1 MSKHVVIIGAGT
13 AGLALA
19 QSLQKAKANVTFRVY
34 ERDRT
39 RSDGLFGYRV
49 GISPEGSRCLAACV
63 PPDLFKVFQET
74 TAITPDY
81 FTMMTEDFQ
90 ELLSINGFG
99 DKDADGVGAEYSVS
113 RMTLHQVLLT
123 GIEEHVEFNKAFT
136 HYTNNDDGTVT
147 AFFADG
153 SSATGDVLVAADGS
167 NSKVRKQYLPKAKL
181 KDTGMR
187 GLGLKTPL
195 NDETRALLPPKVLRG
210 VTMINAPLGDNCI
223 IHVMEFPWDHD
234 GNLKNNIGGN
244 EQELL
249 KLWPGAK
256 FDNTRDYILMGFGG
270 HHANLPEDIMSFDG
284 AALYAFMLERTAT
297 WHPKL
302 RKLFELSDP
311 STGFTINVRTTE
323 RQAPWT
329 STNIALL
336 GDAIHTMTPG
346 LGVGANT
353 ALLDAK
359 ILGENLTRVGKGEL
373 DVVGAVA
380 DYEKQMHSYAWTRV
394 EKSLERFNEN
404 DLIYKSGWTGS
415 LALTGMR
422 LGMRFANMLP
432 FVKRKMKEG
441 IAKERGEINERA
453 N

>member
-1 MSKHVVIIGAGT
+1 MTKHVVIIGAGT

-19 QSLQKAKANVTFRVY
+19 QFLKKANANVTFRVY
-34 ERDRT
+34 DRDRT

-63 PPDLFKVFQET
+63 PSDLFKIFQET

-81 FTMMTEDFQ
+81 FNMMTQDFQ
-90 ELLSINGFG
+90 ELLSIDGLS
-99 DKDADGVGAEYSVS
+99 KMDADGVGAEYSVS

-123 GIEEHVEFNKAFT
+123 GVEEHVEFNKAFT
-136 HYTNNDDGTVT
+136 HYANNEDGTVT

-153 SSATGDVLVAADGS
+153 SSATGDILVAADGS
-167 NSKVRKQYLPKAKL
+167 NSKVRKQYLPQAKL
-181 KDTGMR
+181 KDTGMH
-187 GLGLKTPL
+187 GIGLKVPL
-195 NDETRALLPPKVLRG
+195 NDETRALLPPKVMRG

-244 EQELL
+244 DQELL
-249 KLWPGAK
+249 KLWPGAT

-270 HHANLPEDIMSFDG
+270 HEDNLPKDIKSFDG
-284 AALYAFMLERTAT
+284 PALHALMLKRTAK
-297 WHPKL
+297 WHPNL

-311 STGFTINVRTTE
+311 STGFAINIRTTE

-359 ILGENLTRVGKGEL
+359 ILGQNLTRMGEGKV
-373 DVVGAVA
+373 DIVGAVA

-394 EKSLERFNEN
+394 EKSLERFNKD
-404 DLIYKSGWTGS
+404 DLIYKSGFTGS
-415 LALTGMR
+415 LALMGMR
-422 LGMRFANMLP
+422 LGMRVANMLP
-432 FVKRKMKEG
+432 IAKRKMREG
-441 IAKERGEINERA
+441 IAKERGEIDERA
-453 N
+453 K